1 MLKTA
6 TFLVVGAAL
15 SAADLVAVPFAL
27 SAVTLTG
34 DWGDAQRRNQE
45 VLLSLNMT
53 SWSCQFTNTANLT
66 SCASDNCIAPGR
78 AGMPS
83 CIPLPGEMSLVR
95 PQPCC
100 RKAWRGLSPVWTAGW
115 VLRALSRCE
124 PPPRHHTR
132 APTVSA
138 DVLCTGHWLSATAL
152 LINATSDELLSKAS
166 AQAVNTFAQVR
177 TISPTFAQA

>member
-1 MLKTA
+1 MPTTGSKSKKNEVRAMLKTA

-95 PQPCC
+95 PQPFIRRAW
-100 RKAWRGLSPVWTAGW
+100 RKAWRGPSPGMDCRVGITGTIKVQTSASPPHARTNRQRRCA
-115 VLRALSRCE
+115 LHRALAVSDR
-124 PPPRHHTR
+124 
-132 APTVSA
+132 TV
-138 DVLCTGHWLSATAL
+138 D
-152 LINATSDELLSKAS
+152 
-166 AQAVNTFAQVR
+166 
-177 TISPTFAQA
+177 

>member
-95 PQPCC
+95 PQPFI
-100 RKAWRGLSPVWTAGW
+100 RGARPG
-115 VLRALSRCE
+115 E
-124 PPPRHHTR
+124 
-132 APTVSA
+132 
-138 DVLCTGHWLSATAL
+138 G
-152 LINATSDELLSKAS
+152 
-166 AQAVNTFAQVR
+166 
-177 TISPTFAQA
+177 